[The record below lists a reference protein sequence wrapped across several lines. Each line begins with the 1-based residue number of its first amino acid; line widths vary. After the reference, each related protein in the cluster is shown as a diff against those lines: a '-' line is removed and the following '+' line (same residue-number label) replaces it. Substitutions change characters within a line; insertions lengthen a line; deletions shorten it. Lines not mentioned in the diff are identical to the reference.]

1 MVVTLIRVYA
11 NPLLVH
17 LTPTKN
23 VKSQETGRGLVT
35 EKKGGEDPPPLG
47 CGAGALS
54 IKTAQEQPSAAH
66 WAGNPGLLCDL
77 GRSLVRGP
85 GAPSAGPRV
94 LSQRKRRAKQ

>member
-35 EKKGGEDPPPLG
+35 EKKGGEDPTARVWCRGLEHQDSSRAAKCCSLG
-47 CGAGALS
+47 W
-54 IKTAQEQPSAAH
+54 K
-66 WAGNPGLLCDL
+66 
-77 GRSLVRGP
+77 
-85 GAPSAGPRV
+85 PRV
-94 LSQRKRRAKQ
+94 AL